1 MKTKKIFKTILN
13 ISSYVLIFFLFSMLA
28 FVIISNFSGKIAFI
42 GGRSLMWVKTGSMDP
57 TIEERSYIVVK
68 RSDGSDIEIGD
79 VITFKSPDPL
89 LKGAY
94 NTHRVVRIDAN
105 GNFITRGDANLK
117 EDDYAISKDRVVAKY
132 VRNLP
137 VLTIFGRFLSEPI
150 GIVTIIMIMVF
161 TCMLVY
167 FPDAKKVLEE
177 MKQEKIKERE
187 ALIEAK
193 IQEEVKRLS
202 EENKKG

>member
-1 MKTKKIFKTILN
+1 MKTKRRKMKTKKIFKTILN

-94 NTHRVVRIDAN
+94 NTHRVV
-105 GNFITRGDANLK
+105 LK
-117 EDDYAISKDRVVAKY
+117 GLLR
-132 VRNLP
+132 
-137 VLTIFGRFLSEPI
+137 
-150 GIVTIIMIMVF
+150 
-161 TCMLVY
+161 
-167 FPDAKKVLEE
+167 KK
-177 MKQEKIKERE
+177 KER
-187 ALIEAK
+187 LTLMLNVSIVYQQLMTNMSS
-193 IQEEVKRLS
+193 ILPQHMMFQWV
-202 EENKKG
+202 